1 MPLSFVFQVGA
12 NVNQQVIK
20 SNSFQFLNEKIIKS
34 MIVNILL
41 ITFYNTRI
49 KLSMMNK
56 SIIDENKNIVK
67 GTNTRNHEILD
78 PLN

>member
-1 MPLSFVFQVGA
+1 
-12 NVNQQVIK
+12 
-20 SNSFQFLNEKIIKS
+20 

-41 ITFYNTRI
+41 ITFYKTRI

-67 GTNTRNHEILD
+67 GTNTWNHEI
-78 PLN
+78 

>member
-1 MPLSFVFQVGA
+1 M
-12 NVNQQVIK
+12 K
-20 SNSFQFLNEKIIKS
+20 KIIES

-41 ITFYNTRI
+41 ITFYKTRI

-67 GTNTRNHEILD
+67 GTNTWNHEILD
-78 PLN
+78 PLNWKRLSIEMRG

>member
-1 MPLSFVFQVGA
+1 M
-12 NVNQQVIK
+12 K
-20 SNSFQFLNEKIIKS
+20 KIIKS

-67 GTNTRNHEILD
+67 GTNTWNHEILD
-78 PLN
+78 PLNWKRLSIEMRG